1 MYSSLFDIIS
11 QIHPVSEE
19 LKQAIAACLSKH
31 ELKRKSLLLKE
42 GKVCDR
48 VYFIERGLA
57 RAFYFLEAQE
67 ITSWFMKENDLI
79 ISVYSFFSQKPS
91 YEYIELL
98 EDATLISVTYQDLES
113 LYGQF
118 PEFNYF
124 GRVLTQKYYVRSEER
139 VISHRMQSSKQR
151 YEALLAVNPQIFNR
165 AQLKHIASYL
175 GMSPETL
182 SRLRASK

>member
-1 MYSSLFDIIS
+1 MLMYSSLFTFIS
-11 QIHPVSEE
+11 QIHPVSQV
-19 LKQAIAACLSKH
+19 LKQAISACLSKH
-31 ELKRKSLLLKE
+31 ELRKKTILLKE

-48 VYFIERGLA
+48 VYFIESGIA

-67 ITSWFMKENDLI
+67 ITSWFMRENDLI

-91 YEYIELL
+91 YEHIELL
-98 EDATLISVTYQDLES
+98 EDAILISITYQDLDK

-139 VISHRMQSSKQR
+139 VLSPD
-151 YEALLAVNPQIFNR
+151 AVF
-165 AQLKHIASYL
+165 
-175 GMSPETL
+175 
-182 SRLRASK
+182 